1 MAPNRC
7 TTLSTRF
14 LPLVLTFVVA
24 LPLYSQQDALPDPQ
38 KDVQATP
45 QPAPVVDTPAASK
58 APIRTARLAFLSG
71 DVQIQRSDNTAPDPG
86 ADTAALNM
94 PLSEGTRL
102 VTGDS
107 SQAEVEFEDGSVAR
121 LAQRSS
127 LAIDSLGLD
136 GKSDEKSV
144 ADTQL
149 TLLSGLAYFELRN
162 APTSLYSINAGS
174 VTAQPQAN
182 AVLRIAVDQ
191 SSATV
196 SVLAGTLAVSA
207 ADGFTATVNPGQS
220 LCPDPDDPTRYF
232 LNQQIAEE
240 SSDSWNVARD
250 EAASTDSGTRTAAR
264 DAYAGPQG
272 YGWSDLDAN
281 GSWYNVPGI
290 DGDQTEI
297 WQPAVAA
304 YDSTDTSTDTTD
316 TSDSS
321 FDPYGDGAFTWSGG
335 GYVWASSYSWGW
347 LPYRCG
353 RWNWYSGFG
362 WGWSPNH
369 SCGTWGFGTGGI
381 LVGRKPLH
389 YKLVTLPLHG
399 PGPIRPIHRQPNL
412 PHPARAHADD
422 ARAVRIAGIIAT
434 PLPHL
439 SAAAVPGALVAG
451 PALYRDYPVES
462 KTRKP
467 ILGTLPE
474 PPNPLSDQR
483 LDPLSQPPAVGWIAH
498 QSAPGVTPLGTA
510 PTRTT
515 PLPTGAP
522 VLRPT
527 TPPPAPAHSAP
538 PPPHPAPAEPTPAK
552 TR

>member
-1 MAPNRC
+1 MGPNRC

-14 LPLVLTFVVA
+14 LPLVLTFSAA
-24 LPLYSQQDALPDPQ
+24 LPLCAQQDLESDPQ
-38 KDVQATP
+38 KDSQAIS
-45 QPAPVVDTPAASK
+45 QPAPAADTTSSPSK
-58 APIRTARLAFLSG
+58 PSTRIARLAFLSG
-71 DVQIQRSDNTAPDPG
+71 DVQIQRTDNTAPDAG

-94 PLSEGTRL
+94 PLTEGTRL

-107 SQAEVEFEDGSVAR
+107 AQAEVEFEDGSVAR
-121 LAQRSS
+121 LAPKSS
-127 LAIDSLGLD
+127 LSIDGLGL
-136 GKSDEKSV
+136 DEKSV

-174 VTAQPQAN
+174 VIAQPQAN

-196 SVLAGTLAVSA
+196 SALAGSLAVSSP
-207 ADGFTATVNPGQS
+207 DGFTATVNPGQS
-220 LCPDPDDPTRYF
+220 LRPDPDDPTRYF

-240 SSDSWNVARD
+240 ASDSWNVARD
-250 EAASTDSGTRTAAR
+250 EAASNDSATRTAAR
-264 DAYAGPQG
+264 DAYAGSQG

-281 GSWYNVPGI
+281 GSWYNVSGV
-290 DGDQTEI
+290 DGDQTEV

-304 YDSTDTSTDTTD
+304 YDSTDASTDTTD
-316 TSDSS
+316 TSDSA

-362 WGWSPNH
+362 WGWTPNH
-369 SCGTWGFGTGGI
+369 ACSTWGFGTGGI

-399 PGPIRPIHRQPNL
+399 PGPTRPIHRQPNS
-412 PHPARAHADD
+412 PHPARPHVDE
-422 ARAVRIAGIIAT
+422 ARTVRIAGIVAN

-439 SAAAVPGALVAG
+439 SAPAAPSGLVAG
-451 PALYRDYPVES
+451 PALYRDYPIES

-474 PPNPLSDQR
+474 PVDTISDT
-483 LDPLSQPPAVGWIAH
+483 LSQPLAVGWIAH
-498 QSAPGVTPLGTA
+498 QSSPDITA
-510 PTRTT
+510 PARITR
-515 PLPTGAP
+515 LPSGAAI
-522 VLRPT
+522 LRPA
-527 TPPPAPAHSAP
+527 TPPPSAAPHTAP
-538 PPPHPAPAEPTPAK
+538 PPPAPHPAPAEPAK
-552 TR
+552 TK